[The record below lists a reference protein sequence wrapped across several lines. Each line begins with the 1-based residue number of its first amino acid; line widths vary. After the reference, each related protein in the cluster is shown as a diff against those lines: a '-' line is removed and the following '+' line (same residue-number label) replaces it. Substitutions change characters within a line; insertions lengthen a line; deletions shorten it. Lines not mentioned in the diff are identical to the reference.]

1 MGKQRII
8 AVTLAILV
16 SLPATLA
23 AQPLLPEAELPPL
36 IPREVLLGNPEK
48 ARPQISPD
56 GKMISY
62 LASVDAVLN
71 VWVKTIGKV
80 DDRQV
85 TFDTTQGIIFYG
97 WTADSKSILYV
108 QDQEGNENYRLYGVN
123 LKTGKVKDFTPFEN
137 VRVRV
142 VAWDTDF
149 PKQLIISMNKRN
161 PQIYDVYRLN
171 LRNGKMRMVAENPG
185 NIVGWIAD
193 EDFKLRGAV
202 TINAEGGSDLLIR
215 EDEKSEWRTLVSW
228 DFENNASSY
237 PLQFS
242 ADGSCIYLKDSRDAN
257 VARLVKVNVANGDI
271 EVIAEDPQ
279 YDVGPVMF
287 HPETGEVQG
296 VSFMK
301 ERRHRVFFD
310 EEVKADFEIINKL
323 DEGDAGLSDRNMADD
338 IWLISFLKDNGP
350 VSYYAYDRKTKHAT
364 FLFDHSPELNEYT
377 LAEMEPI
384 SFESRDGLTVHGYI
398 SFPAGLERKNLPMV
412 LNVHGGPAARDY
424 WGYHPEAQWFANR
437 GYICLQ
443 VNFRGST
450 GYGKDFLNAANKEWG
465 GKMHDDLV
473 DAVNWAIDQG
483 YADPERIA
491 IYGGSYG
498 GYAALVGAT
507 FTPDL
512 FCCAV
517 DMFGPSNLITFLKT
531 IPPYWKP
538 MQESM
543 YKRVGHPEKD
553 AEFLKSRSPLFRVD
567 SIRIPMLVV
576 QGANDP
582 RVVQAESDQIVAAME
597 EKGIEYEYML
607 FEDEGHGFMK
617 EENRLEFYAA
627 AEKFLAKHLGGR
639 YEE

>member
-1 MGKQRII
+1 
-8 AVTLAILV
+8 
-16 SLPATLA
+16 
-23 AQPLLPEAELPPL
+23 LPEAGLPEL
-36 IPREVLLGNPEK
+36 IPREVLFGNPEK
-48 ARPQISPD
+48 ARPQISAD

-62 LASVDAVLN
+62 LASVDGVLN
-71 VWVKTIGKV
+71 VWVKTIGKT
-80 DDRQV
+80 DDRQI

-97 WTADSKSILYV
+97 WTADSKNILYV
-108 QDQEGNENYRLYGVN
+108 QDQEGNENYRLYSVS
-123 LKTGKVKDFTPFEN
+123 LRTGKIKDYTPFEN

-149 PKQLIISMNKRN
+149 PKELIISMNKRN

-171 LRNGKMRMVAENPG
+171 LRNGKMRMIAENPG
-185 NIVGWIAD
+185 NIVSWIAD

-202 TINAEGGSDLLIR
+202 AINAEGGSDLLIR

-237 PLQFS
+237 PQRFS
-242 ADGSCIYLKDSRDAN
+242 ADGSYIYLKDSRDAN
-257 VARLVKVNVANGDI
+257 AARLVKVNVASGDI

-287 HPETGEVQG
+287 HPQTAEVQG

-310 EEVKADFEIINKL
+310 EKVKADFEIINKL

-338 IWLISFLKDNGP
+338 IWLISFLKDDGP
-350 VSYYAYDRKTKHAT
+350 VSYYAYDRKTKRAT
-364 FLFDHSPELNEYT
+364 FLFDHRPELNEYT
-377 LAEMEPI
+377 LVEMEPI
-384 SFESRDGLTVHGYI
+384 SFKSRDGLTVHGYI

-412 LNVHGGPAARDY
+412 LNVHGGPSARDY

-437 GYICLQ
+437 GYVCLQ

-450 GYGKDFLNAANKEWG
+450 GYGKDFLNAGNKEWG

-473 DAVNWAIDQG
+473 DAVNWAIENG

-553 AEFLKSRSPLFRVD
+553 AEFLKSRSPLFWVD
-567 SIRIPMLVV
+567 SIRIPMLIA

-582 RVVQAESDQIVAAME
+582 RVKQTESEQIVEAMK
-597 EKGIEYEYML
+597 EKGIDYQYML

-617 EENRLEFYAA
+617 EENRLEFFAE
-627 AEKFLAKHLGGR
+627 AEKFLAEHLGGR